1 MRTITITFD
10 PTPGCGW
17 DVQEDG
23 KCCNGLCW
31 GEMLEQVVAL
41 TIPKNRV
48 GTGYEMRT
56 PAEWKEREEL
66 MAARRPQQAV
76 PPLLLEKPLPV

>member
-31 GEMLEQVVAL
+31 GEMLEQVAAL
-41 TIPKNRV
+41 TMPPERL
-48 GTGYEMRT
+48 GRGYEMRT
-56 PAEWKEREEL
+56 PAEWAER
-66 MAARRPQQAV
+66 QAMIYAGKPKQAE
-76 PPLLLEKPLPV
+76 PPLLIEGPLSF